1 MDFWFNGNI
10 ILSKGA
16 KMTLKN
22 RLSSSKTSML
32 SPEDIKNW
40 GVEGVSRMHIPS
52 HPLLLVK
59 IPSVSTL
66 NEEGKVIRTKPQI
79 AYYDKQTKRTG
90 IDLASNFYAPLAEK
104 LPTPEQIE
112 KWKEREKCLSEEERA
127 LLLASID
134 HEARICG
141 RRYSQEEKKHALGFL
156 IKNETLLKQAIR
168 NERKYQS
175 LSRVER
181 TIFDRSEKERVAKER
196 QEVRRFKTRSYIIEK
211 KNTREPHAWREIP
224 QRN

>member
-1 MDFWFNGNI
+1 MV
-10 ILSKGA
+10 
-16 KMTLKN
+16 TLKT
-22 RLSSSKTSML
+22 RLSASKIPAL
-32 SPEDIKNW
+32 LVEDIKKY
-40 GVEGVSRMHIPS
+40 GVEGGTYIEANFD
-52 HPLLLVK
+52 HPFLLVK
-59 IPSVSTL
+59 IPAVSTI
-66 NEEGKVIRTKPQI
+66 NKEGKTVKGKPQM
-79 AYYDKQTKRTG
+79 AYYDVKTG
-90 IDLASNFYAPLAEK
+90 EMGIGLASDFFALLPET
-104 LPTPEQIE
+104 LPTLDKVI
-112 KWKEREKCLSEEERA
+112 KWKEREGNLSEEERA

-211 KNTREPHAWREIP
+211 KNTREPHAWREIL

>member
-1 MDFWFNGNI
+1 
-10 ILSKGA
+10 
-16 KMTLKN
+16 MTLKN

-40 GVEGVSRMHIPS
+40 GVEGVSRMYIHS

-112 KWKEREKCLSEEERA
+112 KWKEREKGLSAEDRALVFDHIDHQARVLGRGKKLTQEERER
-127 LLLASID
+127 D
-134 HEARICG
+134 FR
-141 RRYSQEEKKHALGFL
+141 FL
-156 IKNETLLKQAIR
+156 IKYESQLKQAIR
-168 NERKYQS
+168 EERKYQQ
-175 LSRVER
+175 LS
-181 TIFDRSEKERVAKER
+181 FDER
-196 QEVRRFKTRSYIIEK
+196 QFQDDRRRPLRPYVISQKGVKR
-211 KNTREPHAWREIP
+211 
-224 QRN
+224 